1 MSKQSTMQAIRQR
14 LADLLSAEPDE
25 RLLDILVYELEAY
38 KLAVTDGILASRY
51 QELEFWFG
59 L

>member
-1 MSKQSTMQAIRQR
+1 MQAIRQR